1 VFLFLSLLLAMAC
14 VLPGSAKVLAHPKM
28 RKSAAHFRIP
38 WPGYRLIGVAELAGG
53 ATAIKVP
60 VPQPKR
66 DHVRRP
72 DHPAG
77 GQQPGRVMREQLV
90 TGQDVHHQPDGGQQA
105 HHSDKRDDQ
114 AGDDPQPSSLPVDPA
129 RVPGEISTASSA
141 SSTTGT
147 TQAGCT
153 RYRPGSATCRPATT
167 MIALATGHQCS
178 PRSAAGAIPAAGWR
192 AGFRHV
198 AILHDDRAEREPGPS
213 CPGDLPSAV
222 RAARWGQSRA
232 HENKRQAQCPD
243 RSGFGRARRLA
254 RDPAPAR
261 RSRGH
266 GTSAAQHPAGLTK
279 VRAAVDGADRRPV
292 SGAGDDDG

>member
-1 VFLFLSLLLAMAC
+1 MTT
-14 VLPGSAKVLAHPKM
+14 H
-28 RKSAAHFRIP
+28 
-38 WPGYRLIGVAELAGG
+38 
-53 ATAIKVP
+53 
-60 VPQPKR
+60 
-66 DHVRRP
+66 
-72 DHPAG
+72 
-77 GQQPGRVMREQLV
+77 
-90 TGQDVHHQPDGGQQA
+90 
-105 HHSDKRDDQ
+105 
-114 AGDDPQPSSLPVDPA
+114 PSSTSLRVFAGPA
-129 RVPGEISTASSA
+129 CGGPGTGGRSAPFAAQRDRDTGRRAPRVPGEISTASGA
-141 SSTTGT
+141 STTGT

-153 RYRPGSATCRPATT
+153 RYRPGSATCRPATA

-198 AILHDDRAEREPGPS
+198 AILQNDGAEREPGPS
-213 CPGDLPSAV
+213 CPGALPSAV

-266 GTSAAQHPAGLTK
+266 GTSAARHPAGLTK
-279 VRAAVDGADRRPV
+279 VHAAVDGAGRRLV
-292 SGAGDDDG
+292 SGFG